1 MAKNNLTDKG
11 QNSNSKETNV
21 ATHNELIDDLINP
34 TNNDQVVDFIDNLH
48 NSLFTGRPA
57 STISPSASSG
67 SASSVT
73 KSKRISKRRRET

>member
-21 ATHNELIDDLINP
+21 ATHNELIDDFVNP
-34 TNNDQVVDFIDNLH
+34 TNTDKVADFIDNLH

-57 STISPSASSG
+57 FTVKEYLRG
-67 SASSVT
+67 GE
-73 KSKRISKRRRET
+73 KQNLMRFQNF